1 MSSQIK
7 KNTTDLDLNIKE
19 YQPRPNI
26 DNLIKNIMT
35 ERRREKK
42 KNYCN
47 FYFNTFWGYNYFFM
61 VFVKKMKKNYIF
73 HNTKMMLMLY
83 CQFQK
88 KI

>member
-42 KNYCN
+42 KTIATSILILSGVTIISLW
-47 FYFNTFWGYNYFFM
+47 F
-61 VFVKKMKKNYIF
+61 
-73 HNTKMMLMLY
+73 L
-83 CQFQK
+83 
-88 KI
+88 